1 MPLRGKETASPSRS
15 FSLAKQDAIRS
26 AAPEEV
32 RTDFS
37 HLFEEEH
44 EAKERRSAIA
54 ETEYNTVNYFNRLEN
69 PGNFLTQLS
78 DFGSVNEEDLR
89 VDGGDG
95 GDGVSFVG
103 DGGDGAPFGGDGG
116 NDTSFGRGQSD
127 AEHFDGSVSSNS
139 VNRGDAIF
147 ARYLQGR
154 NYSENCSDSSD
165 DEQCSVNNF
174 KQDASKQLQPSTLF
188 APKNINQNNLPASPL
203 FHDQIRP
210 SSISD
215 ADGSVATSDGVSEG
229 DESDGANDGDL
240 KPATKKIVPQA

>member
-1 MPLRGKETASPSRS
+1 M
-15 FSLAKQDAIRS
+15 IRS
-26 AAPEEV
+26 AAQEEE

-44 EAKERRSAIA
+44 EAGERRSAIT

-78 DFGSVNEEDLR
+78 DFGSVNEEDLQ
-89 VDGGDG
+89 VDG
-95 GDGVSFVG
+95 G

-116 NDTSFGRGQSD
+116 NGTSFGGGQSD
-127 AEHFDGSVSSNS
+127 AEHFDGNVLSNS

-154 NYSENCSDSSD
+154 YYSENCSDSSD

-174 KQDASKQLQPSTLF
+174 KQDASKELHPSTLF
-188 APKNINQNNLPASPL
+188 APENINQNNLPASPL
-203 FHDQIRP
+203 FHD
-210 SSISD
+210 
-215 ADGSVATSDGVSEG
+215 
-229 DESDGANDGDL
+229 
-240 KPATKKIVPQA
+240 